1 MKAEKGLTPVGAAP
15 AALNGKPP
23 VPGKAEA
30 AKAEADAADD
40 GPDKHV
46 VPKKVQVG
54 GSPMYTP
61 ERKLG
66 KGGFGQVWLGKRQH
80 CARRNSKDPE
90 GAGAPQCALKFEHKT
105 SKGCSAGP
113 PYEWMVYGHLGDVY
127 GLPKVHYKG
136 QQDDFY
142 IMVMDLLGPSLW
154 DVWNSQHQQMSETYV
169 ACVAVEAIT
178 ILQAL
183 HAKGYVHGDVKPENF
198 LLGPPSTPRDK
209 KLYLVDLGLAM
220 KWKDNRHQHVKYDQ
234 KPDDFRGT
242 VRYASVHA
250 HLGRTTSRRDD
261 LESLAYTLLFLL
273 KGRLPWQGYQG
284 QNKGYWVCRKKMG
297 TSAEALCRATNPAFR
312 EFTDLVLNMKF
323 EEEPDYSRLTS
334 LFGGLLTSAE
344 RPLMVGEQHLVK
356 VGQKRTRTDYA
367 DEGEAA
373 GTTGDENPAKKVRS
387 GAGARQ
393 WITVYNRHLPMKQR
407 YHYNVNT
414 GRLLVH
420 VQKGWE
426 DGLYISSVSSCSNL
440 WAIVMDA
447 GTDFTQQIYKVHT
460 SSFLP
465 KEWIMEKWE
474 EGYYTAVLPAR
485 CAELGSPFAPSA
497 ARLRRDMPPHLC
509 SHPHPPLLSVPKK
522 QPTQHPATP
531 PPAPAPTPLTP
542 PKGHAHSQGPR
553 AGRPVPTRE
562 VPPPALAVFD
572 TPTPGVDTLVVELDF
587 QYPSEGIHK
596 RWDVGFRI
604 TCSGSTHE
612 QSAFILSTMK
622 KPPPDETQETLRTSN
637 FPTQHIKEKWDNNLF
652 LVSIAFGK
660 TVS

>member
-15 AALNGKPP
+15 VALNGKPP

-356 VGQKRTRTDYA
+356 VGQKRTRTDFA

-387 GAGARQ
+387 GAAARQ

-426 DGLYISSVSSCSNL
+426 DGLYISSVSSCANL

-474 EGYYTAVLPAR
+474 EGYYITGVSGCDNGNSLVVMSKGTKFTQQSYKVADSFPFEWIKKKWREGFFVTA
-485 CAELGSPFAPSA
+485 
-497 ARLRRDMPPHLC
+497 M
-509 SHPHPPLLSVPKK
+509 
-522 QPTQHPATP
+522 AT
-531 PPAPAPTPLTP
+531 ATN
-542 PKGHAHSQGPR
+542 QW
-553 AGRPVPTRE
+553 
-562 VPPPALAVFD
+562 AVVMSK
-572 TPTPGVDTLVVELDF
+572 TTGIQEQVVELDF